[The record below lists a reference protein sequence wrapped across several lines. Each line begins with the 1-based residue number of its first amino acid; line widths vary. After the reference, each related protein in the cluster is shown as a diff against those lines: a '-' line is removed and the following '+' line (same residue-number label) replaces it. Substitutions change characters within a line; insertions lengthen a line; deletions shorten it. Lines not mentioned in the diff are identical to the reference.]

1 MYAAAFGVGAQE
13 PAQLWQRPWGERNR
27 FCHQAPQAAHLVC
40 PSGLLERRRALGCSR
55 EWEREVREAWLRMVW
70 RRRGDGG
77 ALAFAGG
84 LGQVFDGG
92 LEDGKVAEEGGGGG
106 VGSGVLESG
115 GLGQEGLKP
124 AGVEALGIEAAA
136 EGVGVACLGAAA
148 TGGICFVV
156 GTNKGQIVHGAENL
170 NSPWRVAA
178 SQLPG
183 TGDGPSRGFLVAGIW
198 ATWLQLRFWLSGLS
212 RETWHP
218 RTLRGLFSGEDQRAS
233 GRSYSYAALCSDIA
247 ILASRCYSRMA
258 DSSALDC

>member
-27 FCHQAPQAAHLVC
+27 FCHQAAQAAHLVC
-40 PSGLLERRRALGCSR
+40 PSGLLERRRALGWLR
-55 EWEREVREAWLRMVW
+55 EWERAVRVAWLRMAW
-70 RRRGDGG
+70 RRRGM
-77 ALAFAGG
+77 AAPRPSLAAWARSSM
-84 LGQVFDGG
+84 VARRMS
-92 LEDGKVAEEGGGGG
+92 KVAEEGGGGG
-106 VGSGVLESG
+106 VGSGVLGSG

-170 NSPWRVAA
+170 NSPSRVAA

-212 RETWHP
+212 RETRHP

-247 ILASRCYSRMA
+247 NLG
-258 DSSALDC
+258 